1 MTATV
6 EAPAAVPIP
15 AVGHVLTTMAEF
27 EALPIGS
34 VVRTTGSAPDSWVR
48 VDDRGDGTH
57 MWRTVSGATLPIR
70 GANFS
75 GAIAGGYVTVASI
88 GGEVAAGTEPMVSS
102 EQVKVGDTFF
112 QYGAQDRAFVV
123 VLLDTGAHE
132 CQVAEFVRNA
142 AGVMVFHR
150 MTHCSRNYVVARP
163 RYPVTPDWAQATI
176 PMAVLLYNRGS
187 AAGATGLSDVP
198 EALVNDLTRYGRE
211 VDDDDFDAILRR
223 HNLVE
228 TDHRIA
234 VRIEGTSEWAPTQ
247 AQVVAL
253 GVLAPDLFLTEGVEG
268 TVQVRWSRVV
278 NMTRTGRGC
287 QCSTIT
293 DADVTGFVP
302 PNTTRFTHT
311 QTCR

>member
-1 MTATV
+1 MTTTA
-6 EAPAAVPIP
+6 EAPATIPIP
-15 AVGHVLTTMAEF
+15 AVGQVLAAMVEF

-70 GANFS
+70 GANFA
-75 GAIAGGYVTVASI
+75 GAITSGYVTVASI
-88 GGEVAAGTEPMVSS
+88 GGEAGSNEPMVSS

-112 QYGAQDRAFVV
+112 QFGAQDRAFVV
-123 VLLDTGAHE
+123 VLLDAGAHE
-132 CQVAEFVRNA
+132 CQVAEFVRNQE
-142 AGVMVFHR
+142 GVMVFNR

-163 RYPVTPDWAQATI
+163 RYPVTPDWAQAVI

-187 AAGATGLSDVP
+187 AAGATGMAEVP
-198 EALVNDLTRYGRE
+198 EGLVNDLTRYGRE
-211 VDDDDFDAILRR
+211 VDDGDFDAILRR

-234 VRIEGTSEWAPTQ
+234 VRIEGTSEWAPTR
-247 AQVVAL
+247 AQVTQV

-278 NMTRTGRGC
+278 DVTRTGRGC
-287 QCSTIT
+287 QCSTIS
-293 DADVTGFVP
+293 DGDVTGFLP